1 MRHGP
6 NICAGSRWSHSYES
20 QPQLLDPERQLR
32 DVKLHV
38 SIRSCKGSFENF
50 APLYQRLCLCVSS
63 MFFLFFCWIVN
74 VPCLVFLLS
83 VLEFLFHCC
92 HCTSTSEPRSSTQF
106 RFKFLP
112 LTLSLPTL
120 SPLGQVSVYPFPK
133 HSAFLVISDFFSS
146 SHSFCLEILSAPY
159 ITVILHHTS

>member
-1 MRHGP
+1 MPLGGKKQTGLVPLGEGLVRHGP

-92 HCTSTSEPRSSTQF
+92 HCTLIKTTYHRKINAGKYLRIQPFFIKPDIKQIFFIMQSSA
-106 RFKFLP
+106 
-112 LTLSLPTL
+112 TLLKKIFCFGKL
-120 SPLGQVSVYPFPK
+120 SY
-133 HSAFLVISDFFSS
+133 FS
-146 SHSFCLEILSAPY
+146 
-159 ITVILHHTS
+159 